1 MSLQSLAPNQLEG
14 GEQRWTQS
22 DVQEKGSVDSNT
34 HPVDQACTLDDT
46 KTDTS
51 ALSDNPFFIPN
62 LAYTREEEAR
72 VVRILDT
79 RLFPWVLLTTFVL
92 NMDRTN
98 ISNAVSDNLPAD
110 LGFTTDTVNLA
121 TAIYSVIFS
130 LACLC
135 GAVVCKIVHPARC
148 KCFEPTFFNL
158 LIVFRDSVFDVLLG
172 VCHTVACTNNEQRW
186 IFDW

>member
-1 MSLQSLAPNQLEG
+1 MSQQPLPPNQLEG
-14 GEQRWTQS
+14 GEQHWAQS
-22 DVQEKGSVDSNT
+22 DGHDREKSSIEEKDINAF
-34 HPVDQACTLDDT
+34 PADQAYTLDDST
-46 KTDTS
+46 MTGTS
-51 ALSDNPFFIPN
+51 ALSDNPFFIPS
-62 LAYTREEEAR
+62 LTYTREEEAR

-130 LACLC
+130 LACLF
-135 GAVVCKIVHPARC
+135 GAVVCKIVHPVRC
-148 KCFEPTFFNL
+148 ELNQFHYF
-158 LIVFRDSVFDVLLG
+158 IHVDHSSV
-172 VCHTVACTNNEQRW
+172 
-186 IFDW
+186 I

>member
-1 MSLQSLAPNQLEG
+1 MLQQSLPPNQLEG
-14 GEQRWTQS
+14 GEQHWAQPDGHER
-22 DVQEKGSVDSNT
+22 EKSSIKEEDINA
-34 HPVDQACTLDDT
+34 VDQAYTLDDT
-46 KTDTS
+46 TKTGTS
-51 ALSDNPFFIPN
+51 ALSDNPFFVPN
-62 LAYTREEEAR
+62 LTYTREEEAR

-130 LACLC
+130 LACLF
-135 GAVVCKIVHPARC
+135 GAVVCKIVHPVRC
-148 KCFEPTFFNL
+148 ELN
-158 LIVFRDSVFDVLLG
+158 
-172 VCHTVACTNNEQRW
+172 
-186 IFDW
+186 